1 VPHSLN
7 MPSSPVEIQIEIT
20 RHIMRVLDE
29 WELTGKDIIKLLDLP
44 SKVKARNLDRY
55 RDGEAFPE
63 SQATQER
70 IEHVAGIADAL
81 RTSFPRNAHM
91 GIVWMR
97 TPHRRFQNQPPL
109 AILSEQGL
117 NGLRMVRS
125 ELDCSFSWDE
135 SQNNYQ

>member
-1 VPHSLN
+1 
-7 MPSSPVEIQIEIT
+7 MSSQKPQYEVEIT

-29 WELTGKDIIKLLDLP
+29 WQLPGKEIIKLLKLP
-44 SKVKARNLDRY
+44 DKIRARNLDRF

-63 SQATQER
+63 SQETQIR
-70 IEHVAGIADAL
+70 IEHIVGIADAL

-91 GIVWMR
+91 GILWMR
-97 TPHRRFQNQPPL
+97 TPHRRFKNQPPL

-125 ELDCSFSWDE
+125 ELDCAFSWDDALK
-135 SQNNYQ
+135 

>member
-1 VPHSLN
+1 
-7 MPSSPVEIQIEIT
+7 MSSYSPDNQVEIT

-29 WELTGKDIIKLLDLP
+29 WELPGKEIIKLLVLP
-44 SKVKARNLDRY
+44 RKIRLRNLDRF
-55 RDGEAFPE
+55 REGEAFPE
-63 SQATQER
+63 SIETMER
-70 IEHVAGIADAL
+70 IEHIAGIADAL

-91 GIVWMR
+91 GILWMR

-125 ELDCSFSWDE
+125 ELDCAFSWDD
-135 SQNNYQ
+135 SIK

>member
-1 VPHSLN
+1 
-7 MPSSPVEIQIEIT
+7 MSSQASQHEVEIT

-29 WELTGKDIIKLLDLP
+29 WQLPGKEIIKLLELP
-44 SKVKARNLDRY
+44 DKIRSRNLDRF

-63 SQATQER
+63 SQETQIR
-70 IEHVAGIADAL
+70 IEHIAGIADAL

-91 GIVWMR
+91 GILWMR
-97 TPHRRFQNQPPL
+97 TPHRRFKNQPPL

-125 ELDCSFSWDE
+125 ELDCAFSWDDALK
-135 SQNNYQ
+135 

>member
-1 VPHSLN
+1 MSASLQ
-7 MPSSPVEIQIEIT
+7 SQVEIT

-29 WELTGKDIIKLLDLP
+29 WELPGKEIIKLLELP
-44 SKVKARNLDRY
+44 NKVRLRNLDRF

-63 SQATQER
+63 SQTTLER
-70 IEHVAGIADAL
+70 IEHIAGIADAL

-91 GIVWMR
+91 GILWMH

-109 AILSEQGL
+109 SILSEQGL

-125 ELDCSFSWDE
+125 ELDCAFSWSE
-135 SQNNYQ
+135 SLSNYK

>member
-1 VPHSLN
+1 MSSSSLQN
-7 MPSSPVEIQIEIT
+7 QAEIT

-29 WELTGKDIIKLLDLP
+29 WELPGKEIIKLLELP
-44 SKVKARNLDRY
+44 NKVRLRNLDRY

-63 SQATQER
+63 SQATLER

-91 GIVWMR
+91 GILWMH

-109 AILSEQGL
+109 TILLKQGL

-125 ELDCSFSWDE
+125 ELDCAFSWNE
-135 SQNNYQ
+135 SLSNYK